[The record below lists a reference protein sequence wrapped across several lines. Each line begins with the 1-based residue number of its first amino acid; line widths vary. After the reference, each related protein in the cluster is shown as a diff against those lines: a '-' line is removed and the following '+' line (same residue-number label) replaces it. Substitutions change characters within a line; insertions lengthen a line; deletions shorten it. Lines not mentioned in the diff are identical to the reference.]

1 MTCVCMLQV
10 ARLEQAFEAQE
21 APHQSAKAQKAASQA
36 DVECPTATL
45 EQQWELQERRR
56 AMQARQWAC
65 TVVAK
70 FAEDVKRLHTRGKG
84 QTVPETSVI
93 QERLQ
98 LFPDRI
104 QGYEAL
110 QDKPAEIIMQ
120 GSSEFGCRNGFV
132 VLLRGPEQYLTK
144 GSGFIYIYYVKEAPN
159 EFKVGVCK
167 DLPERRVD
175 SGRLV
180 GRVVNQR
187 RHNNKEYLLEESFP
201 VPHRTLVDEVLK
213 LRLKCWNYHH
223 PDKGDGYTEWFRK
236 IHINV
241 LKNHIYDVI
250 KVDTALYP

>member
-1 MTCVCMLQV
+1 M
-10 ARLEQAFEAQE
+10 R
-21 APHQSAKAQKAASQA
+21 ASQCA
-36 DVECPTATL
+36 G
-45 EQQWELQERRR
+45 
-56 AMQARQWAC
+56 

-93 QERLQ
+93 YHRLQ

-110 QDKPAEIIMQ
+110 QDKPAEVIMQ

-132 VLLRGPEQYLTK
+132 VLLRGPEQYLTT
-144 GSGFIYIYYVKEAPN
+144 GSGYIYIYYVKEAPT

-187 RHNNKEYLLEESFP
+187 RHNNKEYLLEGSFP

-223 PDKGDGYTEWFRK
+223 PDKGDGYTEWFRQIQLSVLK
-236 IHINV
+236 DHIHDVINV
-241 LKNHIYDVI
+241 VKS
-250 KVDTALYP
+250 LYA